1 MPKFILALTLF
12 LLPLAVV
19 AQDSESYES
28 PHFYTTHHQPTG
40 NRFIGGSGGFP
51 NVTAQDYDLPGIPN
65 WVIGTELGWLVTT
78 EDGRV
83 WNIRQDVTQRPETLP
98 PGAPPA
104 AYIAALPDTPMPL
117 MTTPQGIAPFTHAV
131 QVAQFLVYVAD
142 NGDLV
147 ALYGEE
153 AQEIRLPLNIQPDAR
168 IVISEDQRIAVYA
181 DATDQRYVHGIMG
194 DDLEGAALVV
204 LRIVENQFVEQ
215 ARVAL
220 PGDAVF
226 EGLSPFWADVNEDG
240 MQDLVATVS
249 DSAVGSRIRV
259 YLSEGD
265 SFTPVDGEAIGQPGR
280 WQHQLAWGAF
290 GSNGEMELVEVR
302 TPHIGG
308 VVRFYRY
315 SENGLE
321 VVASLDG
328 YTSHV
333 IGSRNLDMAVAG
345 DFNGDGQPEIVL
357 PSQDRTR
364 IAGIQRNP
372 NGASVLWELPVESS
386 VVSNL
391 AAAYVDHTL
400 ALAVGTEDGR
410 LRVWTR

>member
-1 MPKFILALTLF
+1 MQKMILALTLL
-12 LLPLAVV
+12 LLPLASF
-19 AQDSESYES
+19 AQENYQS
-28 PHFYTTHHQPTG
+28 PHFYTTYHQPTG
-40 NRFIGGSGGFP
+40 NRFIGGSGSFP

-65 WVIGTELGWLVTT
+65 WVIGTESGWVVTT

-98 PGAPPA
+98 SGTPPA
-104 AYIAALPDTPMPL
+104 AYIAALPDNPMPL
-117 MTTPQGIAPFTHAV
+117 MTTPPGIAPYTHAV
-131 QVAQFLVYVAD
+131 QVSQYLVFVAE

-147 ALYGEE
+147 ALYGEQP
-153 AQEIRLPLNIQPDAR
+153 QEIRLPLNIQPDAR
-168 IVISEDQRIAVYA
+168 IVISEDQRIALYA
-181 DATDQRYVHGIMG
+181 HATDQRYVHGIMG

-204 LRIVENQFVEQ
+204 LRIVENQFVVQ
-215 ARVAL
+215 VRVDL
-220 PGDAVF
+220 PGDAVY
-226 EGLSPFWADVNEDG
+226 EGLSPLWADVNQDG
-240 MQDLVATVS
+240 TQDLVTTVS
-249 DSAVGSRIRV
+249 DSEVGSRIRV
-259 YLSEGD
+259 YLSEDETFSPVAGD
-265 SFTPVDGEAIGQPGR
+265 AIGQPYR

-290 GSNGEMELVEVR
+290 GAEGEMELIEVR
-302 TPHIGG
+302 TPHLGG

-321 VVASLDG
+321 IVASVDG
-328 YTSHV
+328 YTSHI

-345 DFNGDGQPEIVL
+345 DLNGDGQPEIVL

-372 NGASVLWELPVESS
+372 NGASVIWELPLEGTA
-386 VVSNL
+386 VSNL
-391 AAAYVDHTL
+391 AAAYLENGL